1 MNYVLNMLINE
12 LEMDYYYFEDMKI
25 ILVRV
30 NDRSLLN
37 PILANW

>member
-25 ILVRV
+25 ILVRI